1 MLKTAIQNLLVV
13 GIDTVSIAN
22 SAKKAGYRVYA
33 ADYFGDV
40 DLRRVCSGCKA
51 IIDQQRGESSERMES
66 KFKPEA
72 FLKMAK
78 SLLEKYEIN
87 AILLSSGLDD
97 CFDVLC
103 KLNDLIPILGNP
115 PKIIERV
122 REKRGFFRELKCLGI
137 AHPETA
143 IVKDIDEAKAASA
156 EIGYPIV
163 LKPTKGFGGVGIR
176 IVQNSKEIEKAF
188 PEISLLSKD
197 VLIQQF
203 IDGIHA
209 SVSFLVA
216 DKDVKVLTISEQL
229 LGLRF
234 LFQQEP
240 FGYCGNI
247 VPLYVAESIF
257 ERCKCIAEKIA
268 LHFGLKGSNGID
280 LVLSKEGSPYV
291 VEVNPRFQ
299 GSLECIEKV
308 LGVNLVEAHI
318 NACLYGSLPTARESP
333 TSCTRLILCAPK
345 RCIAPDLTV
354 FPEVRDIPLPET
366 IIEKGE
372 PLCSVLTEGH
382 SGNNSLENARRVVKS
397 IYDRLQAA

>member
-1 MLKTAIQNLLVV
+1 LV
-13 GIDTVSIAN
+13 
-22 SAKKAGYRVYA
+22 
-33 ADYFGDV
+33 
-40 DLRRVCSGCKA
+40 
-51 IIDQQRGESSERMES
+51 
-66 KFKPEA
+66 
-72 FLKMAK
+72 
-78 SLLEKYEIN
+78 
-87 AILLSSGLDD
+87 
-97 CFDVLC
+97 
-103 KLNDLIPILGNP
+103 PILGNP

-122 REKRGFFRELKCLGI
+122 CEKRAFFKELKCLGI

-143 IVKDIDEAKAASA
+143 IVKDIDEAKAAST
-156 EIGYPIV
+156 EIGHPIV
-163 LKPTKGFGGVGIR
+163 MKPTRGFGGVGIR
-176 IVQNSKEIEKAF
+176 IAQNSKEIEKAF
-188 PEISLLSKD
+188 LEISLVSKD

-203 IDGIHA
+203 IDGTHA

-216 DKDVKVLTISEQL
+216 DKDVRVLTINEQL

-247 VPLYVAESIF
+247 VPLYLAESIF

-280 LVLSKEGSPYV
+280 LVISKEGTPYV

-333 TSCTRLILCAPK
+333 TSCTRLILYAPK

-382 SGNNSLENARRVVKS
+382 SDNNSLENARRVVKS